1 MAQRAKI
8 EVKGIVQGVG
18 FRPFVYNLAESLGLK
33 GYVTNTSE
41 GVTIE
46 VEGYGISDFVE
57 RLSIEAP
64 PLSRIIDLRVY
75 HLPIKGYSDFKI
87 IESRDDGRFTL
98 ISPDVSVCDDCLRE
112 LLDPKDRRYLYPFIN
127 CTNCGP
133 RYSIT
138 LSIPY
143 DRPNT
148 TMSVFKMCEEC
159 LREYHDPKNRRF
171 HAQPNACPS
180 CGPHVELRIAN
191 PVYRDVIYND
201 PILGTIDL
209 LKRGAILAIKGLGG
223 FHIACDAKNEKSV
236 ELLRIRK
243 RKNNKPFALMAPN
256 IDMVMKYCYCS
267 DEERSLLISKRRPI
281 VLLRKREEMS
291 LPEMIAPNNNHL
303 GFMLPYTPLHYLLF
317 YYPCDG
323 SNIPHFD
330 ALVMTSGN
338 LSEEPIIKD
347 NDEAIEKMGGIVDA
361 FLLHNRDIFMRVD
374 DSVVRIDKR
383 EKVQF
388 IRRSRGFVPEPIEL
402 SDDGPDVLGC
412 GANLKNTFTITKG
425 RFAIP
430 GQHIGDMENY
440 ETLIFFEESLRN
452 IKQIYRAEPIAIA
465 YDLHPDYL
473 STRWA
478 HRQAEKGLKTYG
490 IQHHYAHIAS
500 VMAEK
505 NMKDRIIGVALDGSG
520 YGLDGCLWGGEF
532 LIADINGFERILH
545 FKYLPLPGGERA
557 IKEPWRMTVSLIID
571 SVEDRK
577 EGLHY
582 LRMIGLSDRFGDN
595 LTRVV
600 DLIDKREFSPLSSS
614 AGRLF
619 DAVSAMLGLCY
630 INTFEAEAAIALE
643 SLVTEGIDD
652 FYEFEIRDDIDL
664 SLCVRG
670 ILNDIEDN
678 LERTTIATKFHN
690 TVSEIILH
698 AVKRLSNQS
707 GIRDVVLSGGVFQ
720 NRSLLQRTISRLV
733 SSEYNVHV
741 NERVPC
747 NDGGISLGQAYIL
760 RERIRR
766 GINE

>member
-87 IESRDDGRFTL
+87 IESRDNGRFTL

-209 LKRGAILAIKGLGG
+209 LKRGAILTIKGLGG

-243 RKNNKPFALMAPN
+243 RKNNKPFALMAPD

-281 VLLRKREEMS
+281 VLLRKREETS

-323 SNIPHFD
+323 SIIPHFD

-347 NDEAIEKMGGIVDA
+347 NDDAIEKMGGIVDA

-505 NMKDRIIGVALDGSG
+505 NMKDRIIGVALDGTG

-595 LTRVV
+595 LKRVV
-600 DLIDKREFSPLSSS
+600 DLIDKREFSPLTSS

-630 INTFEAEAAIALE
+630 INTYEAEAAIALE

-698 AVKRLSNQS
+698 AVKSLSNQS

-720 NRSLLQRTISRLV
+720 NRSLLQRTISKLV